1 MKHSIKNI
9 LNNLSMFLI
18 LTAVVSGVG
27 ALLATAHNNSYNKID
42 NLKNQKAI
50 IASLTHLSK
59 DDIEL
64 ALIQFNGKSTQ
75 LHHDIEKLRSI
86 YQYSIAERFIL
97 GNSQEYMSDLDK
109 LDSITKVF
117 NQKARNYYTKS
128 KEDEKLKKQEL
139 DESFY
144 AINKQIDSIMLKSID
159 YDKEKFKMHRV
170 ISYVTFV
177 VIFLAA
183 MWYRKR
189 LSAIYNDIR
198 FLYNVDQKDYT
209 IFSEEADSIALRMRR
224 KPVTSDNPAMI
235 DPVTGINNIKGMLN
249 EYSEKKGMKES
260 NFTSV
265 TVVEIDNFSKTNRAY
280 SQEFTQSILKKVAFT
295 ISLHEQSADVIARTD
310 YNQFTI
316 ILSRPSKEQTFKD
329 VDIIRQSIYELKLK
343 SPETGPIE
351 LSVSGG
357 HIIKPNNMSL
367 DEATRE
373 AKRVLQYSQ
382 ARGKNK
388 ITQIKDIA
396 EGEL

>member
-9 LNNLSMFLI
+9 LNNISMFLI
-18 LTAVVSGVG
+18 LTAIVSGVG
-27 ALLATAHNNSYNKID
+27 ALLATAHSNSYDKID
-42 NLKNQKAI
+42 NLKNQKSI

-75 LHHDIEKLRSI
+75 LHTDIEKLRNI

-97 GNSQEYMSDLDK
+97 KNSEEYMSDLDK
-109 LDSITKVF
+109 LDSLTTSF
-117 NQKARNYYTKS
+117 NQKARNYYIKS
-128 KEDEKLKKQEL
+128 KENEDLKKREL
-139 DESFY
+139 DASFY
-144 AINKQIDSIMLKSID
+144 AINRQIDSIMLKSID
-159 YDKEKFKMHRV
+159 YDKAKFKMHRV
-170 ISYVTFV
+170 ISYVTFI

-189 LSAIYNDIR
+189 LSAIYKDIR
-198 FLYNVDQKDYT
+198 YLYNVDQKDYT
-209 IFSEEADSIALRMRR
+209 IFSEEVDSIALRMRR
-224 KPVTSDNPAMI
+224 KPVTSDNPAML
-235 DPVTGINNIKGMLN
+235 DPVTGINNLKGMIN
-249 EYSEKKGMKES
+249 EFSEKKGMKES

-265 TVVEIDNFSKTNRAY
+265 TVVEIDNFSKTNRPY

-316 ILSRPSKEQTFKD
+316 ILSRPSKEQSFKD
-329 VDIIRQSIYELKLK
+329 VDIIRQSIHELKLK

-351 LSVSGG
+351 LTVSGG
-357 HIIKPNNMSL
+357 HVLKPNNMSL
-367 DEATRE
+367 DEAMRD
-373 AKRVLQYSQ
+373 AKKVLQYSQ
-382 ARGKNK
+382 ERGKNK
-388 ITQIKDIA
+388 ITQIRDIA